1 MVASA
6 VFITDLQ
13 GKSIISRDYRG
24 DFPVTKAVELF
35 GKYLTFVDDEAK
47 KPIFHVDSN
56 GDFESGNDVGAT
68 GPGGQTFVYAGLS
81 NLYLCAVTTRNSNVA
96 LILTFLFRLSQV
108 FKDYFGTLEE
118 ESIRDNFVIIYELLD
133 ETMDHGLP
141 QSLDSTILRSFIT
154 QDANRM
160 AEDSNSKPPVALTN
174 AVSWRTEGIK
184 HKKNEIFLD
193 VVEKL
198 NLLVAANGT
207 VLHSEILGAVKMRS
221 FLSGM
226 PELKLG
232 LNDKLMFEA
241 TGRANQARGKAVELE
256 DIKFHQC
263 VRLARF
269 ENDRTISFIPPDG
282 EFDLM
287 TYRLNTH
294 VKPLIWVEAV
304 VEPHK
309 GSRIEYM
316 IKTRSQFK
324 SRSVA
329 NNVEIIIPVPAD
341 VDSPSFKS
349 SVGTVTYLPDK
360 DAVVW
365 TIKQFHGGRE
375 YLMRAHFG
383 LPSITASDV
392 DPDAKRKG
400 ENSWKAPIRVKF
412 EIPYFTVS
420 GIQVRYLKIIERSG
434 YQALPWVRYITAHG
448 DYQLR
453 MA

>member
-1 MVASA
+1 MSE
-6 VFITDLQ
+6 DL
-13 GKSIISRDYRG
+13 
-24 DFPVTKAVELF
+24 
-35 GKYLTFVDDEAK
+35 
-47 KPIFHVDSN
+47 
-56 GDFESGNDVGAT
+56 
-68 GPGGQTFVYAGLS
+68 
-81 NLYLCAVTTRNSNVA
+81 
-96 LILTFLFRLSQV
+96 
-108 FKDYFGTLEE
+108 
-118 ESIRDNFVIIYELLD
+118 
-133 ETMDHGLP
+133 
-141 QSLDSTILRSFIT
+141 
-154 QDANRM
+154 
-160 AEDSNSKPPVALTN
+160 NSKPPVALTN
-174 AVSWRTEGIK
+174 AVSWRAEGIK

-207 VLHSEILGAVKMRS
+207 VLHSEINGAVKMRS

-241 TGRANQARGKAVELE
+241 TGRYQARGSSGGGNKSVELE

-329 NNVEIIIPVPAD
+329 NNVEIIIPVPSD

-349 SVGTVTYLPDK
+349 SVGNVTYLPDK

-383 LPSITASDV
+383 LPSISASDQN
-392 DPDAKRKG
+392 DHGDKRG
-400 ENSWKAPIRVKF
+400 GRNGGSSENSWKAPIGVKF

-420 GIQVRYLKIIERSG
+420 GIQVRYLKIIEKSG
-434 YQALPWVRYITAHG
+434 YQALPWVRYITANG

>member
-1 MVASA
+1 M
-6 VFITDLQ
+6 
-13 GKSIISRDYRG
+13 SR
-24 DFPVTKAVELF
+24 
-35 GKYLTFVDDEAK
+35 K
-47 KPIFHVDSN
+47 KPVFHVDLN
-56 GDFESGNDVGAT
+56 GDFMAADEVGGT
-68 GPGGQTFVYAGLS
+68 GVGGETYVYVS
-81 NLYLCAVTTRNSNVA
+81 HNNLYLCAVTRKNSNVA
-96 LILTFLFRLSQV
+96 LIFTFLYKLASV
-108 FKDYFGTLEE
+108 FKDYFGNLEE

-154 QDANRM
+154 QEGNRM
-160 AEDSNSKPPVALTN
+160 KEDDKSKPPVALTN
-174 AVSWRTEGIK
+174 AVSWRAEGIK

-207 VLHSEILGAVKMRS
+207 VLHSEINGAIKMKS

-241 TGRANQARGKAVELE
+241 TGRQNQARASKAVELE

-329 NNVEIIIPVPAD
+329 NNVEIIIPVPTD

-349 SVGTVTYLPDK
+349 SVGSVTYLPDR

-383 LPSITASDV
+383 LPSISAADV
-392 DPDAKRKG
+392 DADAKKKG

-434 YQALPWVRYITAHG
+434 YQALPWVRYITANG